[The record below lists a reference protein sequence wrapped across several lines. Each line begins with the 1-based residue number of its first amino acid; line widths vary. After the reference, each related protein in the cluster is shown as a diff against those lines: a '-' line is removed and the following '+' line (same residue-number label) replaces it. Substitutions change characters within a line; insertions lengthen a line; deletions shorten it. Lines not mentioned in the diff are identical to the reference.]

1 MLHAALVLARLRSHL
16 GRSLVLVVV
25 VAVAAGIALRALAV
39 LRVADDPWAPLQAA
53 TRGADVEI
61 DAAPARPDPRALAAL
76 PEVATLG
83 SLIQSGDTALRI
95 HGQILLVSL
104 KRMPA
109 DREAMVVDRPR
120 MMVGRW
126 FAADDEVVFE
136 ATLADTLGVE
146 VGDTVALNGEH
157 GRTARV
163 VGTAATTMLPNYPE
177 RLPGSIFA
185 SGAVFD
191 AIDPV
196 GAPRWSI
203 GLRLRDPSQADAV
216 VARLN
221 ASGPVPPGNCTAAG
235 WCARTAADIRD
246 NAFPSRVDEFA
257 GVMLFFA
264 VLMLIAAVLLIV
276 TLLGSRLVS
285 EARELTLLQ
294 VVGATPTRLALLIAS
309 EHALLAV
316 AGAAAGIL
324 VARVVAP
331 RIAESAATVFGSVS
345 PRLSLGDVMVVIA
358 AAVAVSVLVSALGGL
373 RAGRRSLAVV
383 ARGGA
388 GRIGRS
394 RAAALAMRSTSWATL
409 VLGLKDIAT
418 RRGRAAV
425 TVLSVAPGGHHRGR
439 GRRPGDLRAG
449 SRHRARPGRRPSGRS
464 SRDLSAAGVLPG
476 DQPAGD
482 RPDHDA
488 HHGHAGTAGR
498 GRRGHPA
505 GGGVDVDPGAA
516 QGARRAPRGG
526 LHHRPA
532 HRRLGGQPGRPW
544 SDRRRPRPPP
554 GPRHLPALQG
564 HVRGRLHRLPATAGP
579 HPHRACGHCH
589 RRRRRRRPRPARPTH
604 PGQPSPRRRIA
615 RSIGPT
621 GRSEGGRRR
630 CVRGPAARSH
640 PWCRPCR

>member
-1 MLHAALVLARLRSHL
+1 MLQAALVLARLRSHL

-25 VAVAAGIALRALAV
+25 IGVAAGIALSALAV
-39 LRVADDPWAPLQAA
+39 LRVADDPWAPLVAA
-53 TRGADVEI
+53 TRGGDVQI

-76 PEVATLG
+76 PEVTTVG
-83 SLIQSGDTALRI
+83 SLLQSGDTALHV
-95 HGQILLVSL
+95 HGQVLLVSL

-109 DREAMVVDRPR
+109 DREAMVVERPL
-120 MMVGRW
+120 MMAGRW

-157 GRTARV
+157 GRMVRV

-191 AIDPV
+191 AVDPV
-196 GAPRWSI
+196 GPPRWSI
-203 GLRLRDPSQADAV
+203 ALRLRDPSQADAV

-246 NAFPSRVDEFA
+246 NAFPSRIDEFA

-294 VVGATPTRLALLIAS
+294 VAGATPARLALLIAT

-316 AGAAAGIL
+316 AGAASGIL
-324 VARVVAP
+324 VARVIAP
-331 RIAESAATVFGSVS
+331 RIASSAATVFGSVS
-345 PRLSLGDVMVVIA
+345 PRLSLGDVMVVSA
-358 AAVAVSVLVSALGGL
+358 AAVAVAVLVSALGGL

-388 GRIGRS
+388 GRIRRS
-394 RAAALAMRSTSWATL
+394 RAAALAVRSTSWATL

-425 TVLSVAPGGHHRGR
+425 AVLSVSLAVTIAVAVVGLGTSELDPAIAPTQAADLPADPADISRLPVFSPAISQQVIGRIMTLITAMQALLGGVAVVTLLAAASMSIQER
-439 GRRPGDLRAG
+439 LRELSVLHAVGCTTAQLTGASAVSQGALGAIGAALGLPLGLGTYLLFKAMSGGGFTG
-449 SRHRARPGRRPSGRS
+449 SPPPLPLA
-464 SRDLSAAGVLPG
+464 LIALAAIAIAAAAGAV
-476 DQPAGD
+476 
-482 RPDHDA
+482 
-488 HHGHAGTAGR
+488 
-498 GRRGHPA
+498 
-505 GGGVDVDPGAA
+505 
-516 QGARRAPRGG
+516 
-526 LHHRPA
+526 
-532 HRRLGGQPGRPW
+532 
-544 SDRRRPRPPP
+544 
-554 GPRHLPALQG
+554 PALFAQR
-564 HVRGRLHRLPATAGP
+564 VPANQAL
-579 HPHRACGHCH
+579 
-589 RRRRRRRPRPARPTH
+589 
-604 PGQPSPRRRIA
+604 
-615 RSIGPT
+615 
-621 GRSEGGRRR
+621 
-630 CVRGPAARSH
+630 AAE
-640 PWCRPCR
+640 

>member
-1 MLHAALVLARLRSHL
+1 MLQAALVLARLRSHL

-25 VAVAAGIALRALAV
+25 IGVAAGIALSALAV
-39 LRVADDPWAPLQAA
+39 LRVADDPWAPLVAA
-53 TRGADVEI
+53 TRGGDVQI

-76 PEVATLG
+76 PEVTTVG
-83 SLIQSGDTALRI
+83 SLLQSGDTALHV
-95 HGQILLVSL
+95 HGQVLLVSL

-109 DREAMVVDRPR
+109 DREAMVVERPL
-120 MMVGRW
+120 MMAGRW

-157 GRTARV
+157 GRMVRV

-191 AIDPV
+191 AVDPV
-196 GAPRWSI
+196 GPPRWSI
-203 GLRLRDPSQADAV
+203 ALRLRDPSQADAV
-216 VARLN
+216 VARFN

-246 NAFPSRVDEFA
+246 NAFPSRIDEFA

-294 VVGATPTRLALLIAS
+294 VAGATPARLALLIAT

-316 AGAAAGIL
+316 AGAASGIL
-324 VARVVAP
+324 VARVIAP
-331 RIAESAATVFGSVS
+331 RIASSAATVFGSVS
-345 PRLSLGDVMVVIA
+345 PRLSLGDVMVVSA
-358 AAVAVSVLVSALGGL
+358 AAVAVAVLVSALGGL

-388 GRIGRS
+388 GRIRRS
-394 RAAALAMRSTSWATL
+394 RAAALAVRSTSWATL

-425 TVLSVAPGGHHRGR
+425 AVLSVALAVTIAVAVVGLGTSELDPAIAPTQAADLPADPADISRLPVFSPAISQQVIGRIMTLITAMQALLGGVAVVTLLAAASMSIQER
-439 GRRPGDLRAG
+439 LRELSVLHAVGCTTAQLTGASAVSQGALGAIGAALGLPLGLGTYLLFKAMSGGGFTG
-449 SRHRARPGRRPSGRS
+449 SPPPLPLA
-464 SRDLSAAGVLPG
+464 LIALAAIAIAAAAGAV
-476 DQPAGD
+476 
-482 RPDHDA
+482 
-488 HHGHAGTAGR
+488 
-498 GRRGHPA
+498 
-505 GGGVDVDPGAA
+505 
-516 QGARRAPRGG
+516 
-526 LHHRPA
+526 
-532 HRRLGGQPGRPW
+532 
-544 SDRRRPRPPP
+544 
-554 GPRHLPALQG
+554 PALFAQR
-564 HVRGRLHRLPATAGP
+564 VPANQAL
-579 HPHRACGHCH
+579 
-589 RRRRRRRPRPARPTH
+589 
-604 PGQPSPRRRIA
+604 
-615 RSIGPT
+615 
-621 GRSEGGRRR
+621 
-630 CVRGPAARSH
+630 AAE
-640 PWCRPCR
+640 

>member
-1 MLHAALVLARLRSHL
+1 MLQAALVLARLRSHL

-25 VAVAAGIALRALAV
+25 VAVAAGIALSALAV

-61 DAAPARPDPRALAAL
+61 DEAPARPDPRALAAL
-76 PEVATLG
+76 PEVTTVG
-83 SLIQSGDTALRI
+83 SLIQSGDTALQV
-95 HGQILLVSL
+95 HGQVLLVSL
-104 KRMPA
+104 KHMPA
-109 DREAMVVDRPR
+109 DRDAMVVERPLV
-120 MMVGRW
+120 MAGRW

-157 GRTARV
+157 GRTVRV

-196 GAPRWSI
+196 GPPRWSI
-203 GLRLRDPSQADAV
+203 ALRLRDPSQADAV

-246 NAFPSRVDEFA
+246 NAFPSRIDEFA

-294 VVGATPTRLALLIAS
+294 VVGATPARLALLIAT

-345 PRLSLGDVMVVIA
+345 PRLSPGDVVGVGA

-383 ARGGA
+383 ARGGT
-388 GRIGRS
+388 GRIRRS

-425 TVLSVAPGGHHRGR
+425 IVLSVALAVTIAVAVVGLGTSELDPAIAPTRAASLPADPAEISRLPVFSPAISQQVIGRVMTLITAMQALLGGVAVVTLLAAASMSIQER
-439 GRRPGDLRAG
+439 LRELSVLHTVGCTTAQLAG
-449 SRHRARPGRRPSGRS
+449 A
-464 SRDLSAAGVLPG
+464 SAVSQGALGAVGAALGLPLG
-476 DQPAGD
+476 L
-482 RPDHDA
+482 
-488 HHGHAGTAGR
+488 GTFLLFKAM
-498 GRRGHPA
+498 A
-505 GGGVDVDPGAA
+505 GGGFTG
-516 QGARRAPRGG
+516 
-526 LHHRPA
+526 
-532 HRRLGGQPGRPW
+532 
-544 SDRRRPRPPP
+544 SPPP
-554 GPRHLPALQG
+554 LALTLIALAAIAIAAAAGAVPALLAQR
-564 HVRGRLHRLPATAGP
+564 VPASQAL
-579 HPHRACGHCH
+579 
-589 RRRRRRRPRPARPTH
+589 
-604 PGQPSPRRRIA
+604 
-615 RSIGPT
+615 
-621 GRSEGGRRR
+621 
-630 CVRGPAARSH
+630 AAE
-640 PWCRPCR
+640 

>member
-25 VAVAAGIALRALAV
+25 VAVAAGIALSALAV

-76 PEVATLG
+76 PEVTTVG
-83 SLIQSGDTALRI
+83 SLIQSGDTALRG
-95 HGQILLVSL
+95 HGQVLLVSL

-109 DREAMVVDRPR
+109 DREGMVVDRPR
-120 MMVGRW
+120 MMAGRW

-146 VGDTVALNGEH
+146 VGDAVVLNGEH

-163 VGTAATTMLPNYPE
+163 VGTAATTMQPNYPE

-185 SGAVFD
+185 SGAVFN

-196 GAPRWSI
+196 GPPRWSI
-203 GLRLRDPSQADAV
+203 GLRLHDPSQADAV

-221 ASGPVPPGNCTAAG
+221 ASGPVPPGNCPAAG

-294 VVGATPTRLALLIAS
+294 VVGATPARLALLIAS

-358 AAVAVSVLVSALGGL
+358 AAVAVSVLVSAFGGL

-383 ARGGA
+383 ARGGT

-425 TVLSVAPGGHHRGR
+425 TVLSVALAVTIAVAVVGLGTSELDPAIA
-439 GRRPGDLRAG
+439 PTQ
-449 SRHRARPGRRPSGRS
+449 
-464 SRDLSAAGVLPG
+464 AAGLPADPAEISRLPVFSPAISQQVIGRIMTLITAMQALLGGVAVVTLLAAASMSIQERLRELGVL
-476 DQPAGD
+476 
-482 RPDHDA
+482 
-488 HHGHAGTAGR
+488 HAVGCTSAQLTGASAVSQGALGAIGAAVGLPLGLGTYLLFKAMS
-498 GRRGHPA
+498 
-505 GGGVDVDPGAA
+505 GGGFTGSPTPLALTLIALTAIAIAAAAGAV
-516 QGARRAPRGG
+516 
-526 LHHRPA
+526 
-532 HRRLGGQPGRPW
+532 
-544 SDRRRPRPPP
+544 
-554 GPRHLPALQG
+554 PALLAQR
-564 HVRGRLHRLPATAGP
+564 VPANQAL
-579 HPHRACGHCH
+579 
-589 RRRRRRRPRPARPTH
+589 
-604 PGQPSPRRRIA
+604 
-615 RSIGPT
+615 
-621 GRSEGGRRR
+621 
-630 CVRGPAARSH
+630 AAE
-640 PWCRPCR
+640 

>member
-1 MLHAALVLARLRSHL
+1 MLQAALVLARLRSHL

-25 VAVAAGIALRALAV
+25 IGVAAGIALSALAV
-39 LRVADDPWAPLQAA
+39 LRVADDPWAPLVAA
-53 TRGADVEI
+53 TRGGDVQI

-76 PEVATLG
+76 PEVTTVG
-83 SLIQSGDTALRI
+83 SLLQSGDTALQV
-95 HGQILLVSL
+95 HGQVLLVSL

-109 DREAMVVDRPR
+109 DREAMVVERPL
-120 MMVGRW
+120 MMAGRW

-157 GRTARV
+157 GRMVRV

-191 AIDPV
+191 AVDPV
-196 GAPRWSI
+196 GPPRWSI
-203 GLRLRDPSQADAV
+203 ALRLRDPSQADAV
-216 VARLN
+216 VARFN

-246 NAFPSRVDEFA
+246 NAFPSRIDEFA

-294 VVGATPTRLALLIAS
+294 VAGPTPARLALLIAT

-316 AGAAAGIL
+316 AGAASGIL
-324 VARVVAP
+324 VARVIAP
-331 RIAESAATVFGSVS
+331 RIASSAATVFGSVS
-345 PRLSLGDVMVVIA
+345 PRLSLGDVMVVSP
-358 AAVAVSVLVSALGGL
+358 AAVAVAVLVSALGGL

-388 GRIGRS
+388 GRIRRS
-394 RAAALAMRSTSWATL
+394 RAAALAVRSTSWATL

-425 TVLSVAPGGHHRGR
+425 AVLSVALAVTIAVAVVGLGTSELDPAIAPTQAADLLADPAEISRLPVFSPAISQQVIGRIMTLITAMQALLGGVAVVTLLAAASMSIQER
-439 GRRPGDLRAG
+439 LRELSVLHAVGCTTAQLTGASAVSQGALGAIGAALGLPLGLGTYLLFKAMSGGGFTG
-449 SRHRARPGRRPSGRS
+449 SPPPLPLA
-464 SRDLSAAGVLPG
+464 LIALAAIAIAAAAGAV
-476 DQPAGD
+476 
-482 RPDHDA
+482 
-488 HHGHAGTAGR
+488 
-498 GRRGHPA
+498 
-505 GGGVDVDPGAA
+505 
-516 QGARRAPRGG
+516 
-526 LHHRPA
+526 
-532 HRRLGGQPGRPW
+532 
-544 SDRRRPRPPP
+544 
-554 GPRHLPALQG
+554 PALFAQR
-564 HVRGRLHRLPATAGP
+564 VPANQAL
-579 HPHRACGHCH
+579 
-589 RRRRRRRPRPARPTH
+589 
-604 PGQPSPRRRIA
+604 
-615 RSIGPT
+615 
-621 GRSEGGRRR
+621 
-630 CVRGPAARSH
+630 AAE
-640 PWCRPCR
+640 